1 MKIAIV
7 LAAAA
12 TVVLI
17 ASWVTSDPI
26 IIRALDSLSFACA
39 GFSMAFSVKA
49 LAICKQE
56 NKHAE
61 K

>member
-12 TVVLI
+12 T
-17 ASWVTSDPI
+17 A
-26 IIRALDSLSFACA
+26 
-39 GFSMAFSVKA
+39 FSMKA
-49 LAICKQE
+49 LAICKRE
-56 NKHAE
+56 NKRAE